1 VLPVISLF
9 SGSGGLDTGFAQAGF
24 TPVLA
29 FDNEPAACLTFKTN
43 HPTAHIIRKDLSDV
57 QPGYILDRLGELPY
71 PVRPIGVIGG
81 PPCQAFSMSNVFKN
95 SDDPRAKL
103 PLSYAN
109 ILRDLNRAYELDF
122 FVFEN
127 VMGLKHPM
135 HAKEFAAF
143 KQFFGKAGFTIFEGE
158 LDACNFGVA
167 QVRKRVFL
175 VGFNAEKY
183 GTLTDF
189 EFPNGNGR
197 RCSVRDA
204 IGHLG
209 EPVRFD
215 RNLTPEEISRRAG
228 HVNHWCMAP
237 RSKKFDNGFLKEG
250 EVKGRA
256 FRVLAWDEPS
266 WTVAYGHREV
276 HVHPSGKR
284 RLSVYEAMLLQ
295 GYPPDYRLMGTLSDQ
310 IRLVSDAVAPPVAAA
325 LARRI
330 NEVLRA
336 KARPKRR
343 SRTAAT
349 AR

>member
-1 VLPVISLF
+1 
-9 SGSGGLDTGFAQAGF
+9 
-24 TPVLA
+24 
-29 FDNEPAACLTFKTN
+29 
-43 HPTAHIIRKDLSDV
+43 
-57 QPGYILDRLGELPY
+57 
-71 PVRPIGVIGG
+71 
-81 PPCQAFSMSNVFKN
+81 
-95 SDDPRAKL
+95 
-103 PLSYAN
+103 
-109 ILRDLNRAYELDF
+109 
-122 FVFEN
+122 
-127 VMGLKHPM
+127 
-135 HAKEFAAF
+135 
-143 KQFFGKAGFTIFEGE
+143 
-158 LDACNFGVA
+158 
-167 QVRKRVFL
+167 
-175 VGFNAEKY
+175 
-183 GTLTDF
+183 
-189 EFPNGNGR
+189 
-197 RCSVRDA
+197 
-204 IGHLG
+204 
-209 EPVRFD
+209 
-215 RNLTPEEISRRAG
+215 
-228 HVNHWCMAP
+228 MAP